1 MAFAATNVKAEPRAI
16 SVGPWKIQAMNY
28 SVASGD
34 TSGTA
39 TFDSLSSIDFVIV
52 EGVCG
57 VGTAAPTFS
66 GNVVTLA
73 FVNPAATRYGQI
85 LAFGK

>member
-1 MAFAATNVKAEPRAI
+1 MALSASANSLEPRAMSI
-16 SVGPWKIQAMNY
+16 GPVCIQLLDF

-39 TFDSLSSIDFVIV
+39 TADRLNNVIAAIV
-52 EGVCG
+52 TGVTQ
-57 VGTAAPTFS
+57 TAAPTFS
-66 GNVVTLA
+66 GNVITLA

-85 LAFGK
+85 IAIGTK

>member
-1 MAFAATNVKAEPRAI
+1 MAFSAAANTNEPRAMSI
-16 SVGPWKIQAMNY
+16 GPVCVQILDF

-39 TFDSLSSIDFVIV
+39 TADRLNNVLAAV
-52 EGVCG
+52 VTGVTM
-57 VGTAAPTFS
+57 TAAPTFS
-66 GNVVTLA
+66 GNVITLA

-85 LAFGK
+85 IAIGTK